1 MENNAEEKKKI
12 RRYIDNLYFRKEING
27 LLETVRRPENAD
39 LFDELSGE
47 IWEDSYRFRQTS
59 RAEHEQYKQEAHRLL
74 RQTGEKKHARLRRAL
89 YAAAGIAACLCLL
102 LGGLHYYRL
111 TDERNLT
118 YLQAATASGEKK
130 ELVLPDGSR
139 VVLNACSELRYPA
152 RFKGKSRRIELT
164 GQAYFEVAR
173 NEKMPFTVATPD
185 FDVQVLGTR
194 FDVKA
199 YPYDEI
205 LSVNVQSGKVQVN
218 LPEAMMRLTAR
229 EQVLINT
236 RSGDYN
242 KKKEAGEVA
251 VWRKGSLRFDWSP
264 IRDVARELERVYGCR
279 ITFAEGQEFNNLIS
293 GEHDNQSLESVL
305 ESISFVSG
313 VKYKKEGET
322 IVFYK

>member
-12 RRYIDNLYFRKEING
+12 RRYIDNLYFRQEING
-27 LLETVRRPENAD
+27 LLKTVRQPGNAD
-39 LFDELSGE
+39 LFNELSDE

-59 RAEHEQYKQEAHRLL
+59 RAEHEKYKQEAYRLL
-74 RQTGEKKHARLRRAL
+74 RRTGERKQARLRHVL
-89 YAAAGIAACLCLL
+89 YVAASIAACLCLL

-111 TDERNLT
+111 ADERNLT
-118 YLQAATASGEKK
+118 YLQTVTASGEKK

-139 VVLNACSELRYPA
+139 VILNSGSKLRYPA
-152 RFKGKSRRIELT
+152 RFKGKSRKIELT

-173 NEKMPFTVATPD
+173 NEKMPFTVATPN
-185 FDVQVLGTR
+185 FDVQVLGTQ

-199 YPYDEI
+199 YPCDEI

-218 LPEAMMRLTAR
+218 LPEAMMRLTAQ

-242 KKKEAGEVA
+242 KKKEENEVA

-264 IRDVARELERVYGCR
+264 IRDVARELERVYNCR
-279 ITFAEGQEFNNLIS
+279 ITFAQGQEFNNLIS
-293 GEHDNQSLESVL
+293 GEHDNRSLESVL

-313 VKYKKEGET
+313 VKYKKERDT

>member
-1 MENNAEEKKKI
+1 MENNEEEKKKL
-12 RRYIDNLYFRKEING
+12 RRYLDNTYLRKEING
-27 LLETVRRPENAD
+27 LLETVRRPENTD
-39 LFDELSGE
+39 LFGELSDE
-47 IWEDSYRFRQTS
+47 VWEESYRFRQTS
-59 RAEHEQYKQEAHRLL
+59 RAEHEKYKQEAHRLL
-74 RQTGEKKHARLRRAL
+74 RRNTGKKRHRLRHAL
-89 YAAAGIAACLCLL
+89 YAAASIAACLCILF
-102 LGGLHYYRL
+102 GGLHYYRL
-111 TDERNLT
+111 ADERNLT
-118 YLQAATASGEKK
+118 YLQAGTGSGEKK

-139 VVLNACSELRYPA
+139 VILNSCSRLRYPA

-173 NEKMPFTVATPD
+173 NEKMPFTVATPN
-185 FDVQVLGTR
+185 FDVQVLGTQ
-194 FDVKA
+194 FDVKT

-218 LPEAMMRLTAR
+218 LPEAMMRLTAQ

-242 KKKEAGEVA
+242 KKKEESEVA

-264 IRDVARELERVYGCR
+264 IRDVARELERVYNCR
-279 ITFAEGQEFNNLIS
+279 IAFAGGQEFNNLIS

-305 ESISFVSG
+305 ESISYVSG
-313 VKYKKEGET
+313 VKYKKEGNT